1 MSLRITIL
9 GCGTS
14 GGVPRIGGD
23 WGACDPAE
31 PRNRRRRCSIVVENS
46 TTRVLV
52 DTSPDMR
59 DQLLDA
65 GIDRIDGVIWTHDHA
80 DQSHGLDDLRAFYI
94 RTGHP
99 VRGYADPDTARGLKN
114 KFGYCFERL
123 AGSMYPAIIDLKLFD
138 GPFRVG
144 GLDVVPI
151 PQDHGNNTISQG
163 FRFGS
168 FAYSNDVVMLDDEA
182 LDALSGIKVW
192 VVDAMRYKPHP
203 THAHLERTLGWIA
216 RVKPERAILTN
227 MHIDLDYRKLLRELP
242 AGVEPAYDG
251 MVIEVPA

>member
-1 MSLRITIL
+1 MSLRVTIL

-23 WGACDPAE
+23 WGVCDPTE

-46 TTRVLV
+46 TTRVLI
-52 DTSPDMR
+52 DTAPDMR
-59 DQLLDA
+59 EQLLDA

-80 DQSHGLDDLRAFYI
+80 DQSHGLDDLRAFHI
-94 RTGHP
+94 RSGRP
-99 VRGYADPDTARGLKN
+99 VRGFADPDTARGLKT

-123 AGSMYPAIIDLKLFD
+123 AGSMYPAIIDLTLVD
-138 GPFRVG
+138 GPFQIG
-144 GLDVVPI
+144 TLDVVPI
-151 PQDHGNNTISQG
+151 AQDHGNNTISYG

-203 THAHLERTLGWIA
+203 THSHLERTLGWIA

-227 MHIDLDYRKLLRELP
+227 MHIDLDYRTLLEELP
-242 AGVEPAYDG
+242 DGVEPAYDG